1 QSAPVQKAHPRMR
14 NPALALLRGP
24 EFPFPVCA
32 SGWPLRHAPGL
43 ARAAY
48 GIDCAGIV
56 FCYATAHSRSL
67 QFYLCSTQASRL
79 ALSRYF
85 RNDDSGFG
93 IHGTIG
99 RQTGIGFRE
108 SVLLGNRLPLCIAR
122 QCANV
127 L

>member
-1 QSAPVQKAHPRMR
+1 MIRRPPRST
-14 NPALALLRGP
+14 L
-24 EFPFPVCA
+24 FPYTTLFR
-32 SGWPLRHAPGL
+32 S
-43 ARAAY
+43 
-48 GIDCAGIV
+48 V
-56 FCYATAHSRSL
+56 FCYATAHSRSR
-67 QFYLCSTQASRL
+67 QFYLCSAQGSRL

-99 RQTGIGFRE
+99 RQTGIDFRE

-127 L
+127 LGFFRGGARTSWVRP